1 MKVKTWH
8 IGCLV
13 VLIAAALYFLVG
25 TREGLDNSATCW
37 DIADPTSGKF
47 LDVSALVN
55 DSLMVKNTMKANH
68 CKPPPSPR
76 QLTPSDKVCLA
87 DAGMYFSLEEAQA
100 ACANDGLCTA
110 IVGSPAGLVS
120 PPVTLYFKY
129 GGNTTIVPFDKTP
142 GQTPS
147 NMINQKAYIKKPCA
161 GSSSSASSSSC
172 WGNLVDAS
180 TGSFISQAGENSGMG
195 AIGTG
200 PKYTTSADAQAACA
214 SDSTC
219 TGVIKTRLPSGVSNQ
234 PGEPG
239 YIKYTG
245 PPEIVPR
252 PGLKNVPSGQIT
264 FLPKIP
270 CSSSTTPPTASPMPP
285 GPTGTAGGSSMT
297 PPVVPVPSTAAGMS
311 YNLTCTAAPVSGMVG
326 SAAAMP
332 ETPAAW
338 NVTQPP
344 SGWNSKNGYTT
355 TGN

>member
-13 VLIAAALYFLVG
+13 ILIAAALYFLVG
-25 TREGLDNSATCW
+25 SREGLGNSAT
-37 DIADPTSGKF
+37 AP
-47 LDVSALVN
+47 
-55 DSLMVKNTMKANH
+55 
-68 CKPPPSPR
+68 
-76 QLTPSDKVCLA
+76 
-87 DAGMYFSLEEAQA
+87 
-100 ACANDGLCTA
+100 
-110 IVGSPAGLVS
+110 
-120 PPVTLYFKY
+120 
-129 GGNTTIVPFDKTP
+129 
-142 GQTPS
+142 
-147 NMINQKAYIKKPCA
+147 
-161 GSSSSASSSSC
+161 C

-180 TGSFISQAGENSGMG
+180 TGSFISLAGENSGMG

-219 TGVIKTRLPSGVSNQ
+219 TGVMKTRLPSGVSNQ
-234 PGEPG
+234 PGPPG

-245 PPEIVPR
+245 PPEIVSR
-252 PGLKNVPSGQIT
+252 PYMKGIPSGQYT

-270 CSSSTTPPTASPMPP
+270 CSSSTTPPTASSMPNGST
-285 GPTGTAGGSSMT
+285 GPSGATGGASMT
-297 PPVVPVPSTAAGMS
+297 PPTVPTPFPTPSSASAPS
-311 YNLTCTAAPVSGMVG
+311 YSLTCTAAPVSGMVG

>member
-37 DIADPTSGKF
+37 DIADPTAGKF
-47 LDVSALVN
+47 LDVRALIT
-55 DSLMVKNTMKANH
+55 DSLMLNNNIKVNH
-68 CKPPPSPR
+68 CKPASSPGP
-76 QLTPSDKVCLA
+76 LTPSEKVCLA

-110 IVGSPAGLVS
+110 IVGSPARPGS
-120 PPVTLYFKY
+120 PFVTIYLKY
-129 GGNTTIVPFDKTP
+129 GGNATIVPFDTTP
-142 GQTPS
+142 GRSFPY
-147 NMINQKAYIKKPCA
+147 MINQKAYIKKPCA
-161 GSSSSASSSSC
+161 SSSLMPPGPTGTAGGAS
-172 WGNLVDAS
+172 
-180 TGSFISQAGENSGMG
+180 M
-195 AIGTG
+195 
-200 PKYTTSADAQAACA
+200 
-214 SDSTC
+214 
-219 TGVIKTRLPSGVSNQ
+219 
-234 PGEPG
+234 
-239 YIKYTG
+239 
-245 PPEIVPR
+245 
-252 PGLKNVPSGQIT
+252 
-264 FLPKIP
+264 
-270 CSSSTTPPTASPMPP
+270 TPPVSAPMPP

-297 PPVVPVPSTAAGMS
+297 PTLVPVPSTAAGTS